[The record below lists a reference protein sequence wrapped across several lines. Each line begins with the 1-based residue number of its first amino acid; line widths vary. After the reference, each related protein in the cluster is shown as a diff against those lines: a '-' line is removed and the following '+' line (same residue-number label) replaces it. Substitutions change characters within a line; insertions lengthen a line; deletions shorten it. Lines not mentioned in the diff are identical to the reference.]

1 MSDDAPTTTTPATS
15 SDTPDAGGALLG
27 GAPATPPAAPATTGD
42 AAPEATT
49 PGDTT
54 PEVAYEF
61 KDVPEGYDTK
71 ELEAFAKEH
80 KLAPDVAQ
88 KVLARELAASTKV
101 QDAIKSD
108 FENLIKDGGTW
119 AQQIKNDKELGGA
132 NFDKSKAVANRAF
145 EKLPEAVR
153 AEITNA
159 RLLNSPIFFRF
170 AYEMGKMMEEDSAVR
185 GGQSNASVPIEQRWY
200 GK

>member
-1 MSDDAPTTTTPATS
+1 MLDDTPTTTTTPTPAEA
-15 SDTPDAGGALLG
+15 TPAAEGALLG
-27 GAPATPPAAPATTGD
+27 GAPATSDPNPEVAADAGTGD
-42 AAPEATT
+42 AAPE
-49 PGDTT
+49 
-54 PEVAYEF
+54 VVYEF
-61 KDVPEGYDTK
+61 KDVPEGYDAK

-88 KVLARELAASTKV
+88 KVLAREVAASVKV
-101 QDAIKSD
+101 QEAIKAD

-132 NFDKSKAVANRAF
+132 NFDKSKAMANRAF